1 PISLLTY
8 RLKNNGFTLEI
19 QQGSIMTLSPF
30 SQQLAVI
37 SIEFNS
43 RKLVQLKI
51 AKFSA
56 LIIERALWLL
66 E

>member
-1 PISLLTY
+1 
-8 RLKNNGFTLEI
+8 
-19 QQGSIMTLSPF
+19 MTLSPF